1 MSVQPFTAPGVLTA
15 NALAGQTV
23 PGALGVTGTLTPAG
37 SVNAGPLAGPIPEL
51 QAATPFAG
59 TALINGTATIL
70 TWTTPNDGKL
80 HRFLIYAALLVAT
93 SETGGL
99 IQVGWFGPGGATIQN
114 TQLFAAGLAAF
125 TQAYAPNAIPGLVAA
140 PNTAVTVAQN
150 SALTAG
156 AATLWAEIWGS

>member
-23 PGALGVTGTLTPAG
+23 PGALGVTGTLT
-37 SVNAGPLAGPIPEL
+37 AGPLSGPVLEL

-59 TALINGTATIL
+59 TALINGTATVL

-93 SETGGL
+93 TETGGL
-99 IQVGWFGPGGATIQN
+99 VQVGWFGPGGATIQQ
-114 TQLFAAGLAAF
+114 TQLYAAGLAAF